1 MEKTDRFF
9 QVSADLNKFFKDWDW
24 HYNFLTSKTPTNL
37 ELDMQVTDWIKDIS
51 VKIDILLQLLIKMEK
66 KMATHS
72 NILTWKIP
80 WTEEPGEILSMGTQK
95 VGHNWATEQK
105 SK

>member
-1 MEKTDRFF
+1 MP
-9 QVSADLNKFFKDWDW
+9 A
-24 HYNFLTSKTPTNL
+24 NL
-37 ELDMQVTDWIKDIS
+37 ELDMQVTDWIRGDIS
-51 VKIDILLQLLIKMEK
+51 VKIYILFQLLIKMEK

-72 NILTWKIP
+72 NILFWKIP
-80 WTEEPGEILSMGTQK
+80 WTEDPDEIPSMGTQK

>member
-1 MEKTDRFF
+1 MP
-9 QVSADLNKFFKDWDW
+9 A
-24 HYNFLTSKTPTNL
+24 NL
-37 ELDMQVTDWIKDIS
+37 ELDMQVTDWIKDDIS
-51 VKIDILLQLLIKMEK
+51 VKIYILFQLLIKMEK

-72 NILTWKIP
+72 NILAWKIP
-80 WTEEPGEILSMGTQK
+80 WTEEPDEILSMGTQK

>member
-1 MEKTDRFF
+1 MEKTDCFF

-24 HYNFLTSKTPTNL
+24 HYNFLTSKTP
-37 ELDMQVTDWIKDIS
+37 MQVTDWIKDIS

-66 KMATHS
+66 MATHS

-80 WTEEPGEILSMGTQK
+80 WTEEPGEILPMGTQK